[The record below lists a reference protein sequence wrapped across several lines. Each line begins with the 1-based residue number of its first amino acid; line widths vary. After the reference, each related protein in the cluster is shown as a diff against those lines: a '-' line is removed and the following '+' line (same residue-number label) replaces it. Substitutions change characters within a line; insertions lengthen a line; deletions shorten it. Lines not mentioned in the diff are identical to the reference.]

1 MFYMISFHLI
11 GNSIGDKNALA
22 ANQKN
27 QLDAR
32 KNKDDVS
39 ISLLTTLIGD
49 IENLAKTKNNED
61 INVLTIGV
69 IKSYLDRN
77 LEFQNT
83 NPKDEVLE
91 VLKIEQQ
98 ILQRYMPKALT
109 EDDIITIIKDCSLT
123 SMPSV
128 MKHFKENYFGQYDG
142 KKLSELSKKLFSS

>member
-1 MFYMISFHLI
+1 LVI
-11 GNSIGDKNALA
+11 ALEIKMLL
-22 ANQKN
+22 QQIKKN

>member
-1 MFYMISFHLI
+1 MLLQQI
-11 GNSIGDKNALA
+11 K
-22 ANQKN
+22 KN

-49 IENLAKTKNNED
+49 IENLAKTKINED
-61 INVLTIGV
+61 VNVLTIGV

-109 EDDIITIIKDCSLT
+109 EDDIVTIIKDCSLT

-128 MKHFKENYFGQYDG
+128 MKHFKENYFGQ
-142 KKLSELSKKLFSS
+142 

>member
-1 MFYMISFHLI
+1 MLLQQI
-11 GNSIGDKNALA
+11 K
-22 ANQKN
+22 KN
-27 QLDAR
+27 QLNAR

>member
-1 MFYMISFHLI
+1 MLLQQI
-11 GNSIGDKNALA
+11 K
-22 ANQKN
+22 KN

-91 VLKIEQQ
+91 LLKIEQE
-98 ILQRYMPKALT
+98 ILQRYMPEAVT
-109 EDDIITIIKDCSLT
+109 EDHIITIIQDCSLT

>member
-1 MFYMISFHLI
+1 MLLQQI
-11 GNSIGDKNALA
+11 K
-22 ANQKN
+22 KN

-142 KKLSELSKKLFSS
+142 KKLSELSKTLFSS

>member
-1 MFYMISFHLI
+1 MLLQQI
-11 GNSIGDKNALA
+11 K
-22 ANQKN
+22 KN

>member
-1 MFYMISFHLI
+1 MLLQQI
-11 GNSIGDKNALA
+11 K
-22 ANQKN
+22 KN

-49 IENLAKTKNNED
+49 IENLAKTKINED

-109 EDDIITIIKDCSLT
+109 EDDIVTIIKDCSLT

>member
-1 MFYMISFHLI
+1 MLLQQI
-11 GNSIGDKNALA
+11 K
-22 ANQKN
+22 KN

-128 MKHFKENYFGQYDG
+128 MKYFKENYFGQYDG